1 MEAILAS
8 HACPTYF
15 VADLWRIFN
24 LKTKA
29 QAEKILNKI
38 IRIHYTNVVVNV
50 TYNQEVMNGFKYQH
64 QHQILSLY

>member
-38 IRIHYTNVVVNV
+38 IRIHYTNVVV
-50 TYNQEVMNGFKYQH
+50 
-64 QHQILSLY
+64 ICDL